1 MVGAATAEYRVFQ
14 RGPQARQGFTGIQQ
28 LRAGACQQ
36 VNVAAYFTGNAR
48 ERLHKIERGAFA
60 GQQDAGRAVQ
70 LEQWL
75 IRRDRITVFNVPCY
89 LHLVACQLG
98 KDLLNLSMLR
108 TLLMAAGVMAIT
120 FLLLR
125 SLYGLFFNVPLL
137 VVWILL
143 GVLCIG
149 AGKVRLHYHAYLKA
163 ASRDDAHAR
172 GAMASEL
179 TMIHGVPPDC
189 DEREFLRELQNAL
202 LWINFRYYLAPLFWF
217 VVGGPWGPVLLMGY
231 AFLRA
236 WQTWLARYLTPHER
250 LQSGIDAILHVLDW
264 LPVRLVGVVYA
275 LIGHGEKA
283 LPAWFVSLADRHTS
297 QYQVLTRLAQF
308 SLAREPHTDK
318 VATPKAAVSMAKKT
332 SFVVVVIVAL
342 LTIYG
347 TLV

>member
-1 MVGAATAEYRVFQ
+1 MTL
-14 RGPQARQGFTGIQQ
+14 FTMLLVII
-28 LRAGACQQ
+28 A
-36 VNVAAYFTGNAR
+36 
-48 ERLHKIERGAFA
+48 ERLFKLCEHWHLDHR
-60 GQQDAGRAVQ
+60 
-70 LEQWL
+70 LEVL
-75 IRRDRITVFNVPCY
+75 FRRINHF
-89 LHLVACQLG
+89 
-98 KDLLNLSMLR
+98 SMLR
-108 TLLMAAGVMAIT
+108 TLLMTAGVMVIT

-149 AGKVRLHYHAYLKA
+149 AGKVRMHYNAYLKA

-172 GAMASEL
+172 SAMASEL

-217 VVGGPWGPVLLMGY
+217 VVGGPWGPLLLMGY

-250 LQSGIDAILHVLDW
+250 LLSGIDAILHVLDW

-283 LPAWFVSLADRHTS
+283 LPAWFASLGDRHTS

-318 VATPKAAVSMAKKT
+318 IETPKAAVSMAKKT